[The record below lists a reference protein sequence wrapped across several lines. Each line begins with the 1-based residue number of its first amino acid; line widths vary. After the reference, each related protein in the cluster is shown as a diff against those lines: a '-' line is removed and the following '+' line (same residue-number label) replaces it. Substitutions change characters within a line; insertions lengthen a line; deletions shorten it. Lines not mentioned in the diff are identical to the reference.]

1 MSGLGSGENRR
12 SLLWLLKKHPAQAVN
27 SRELKELGQVRMDA
41 TLKVL
46 IADDHPLMLQA
57 IRRAL
62 EASEDI
68 AVVGEARSGDEVLAL
83 IERRNP
89 DLVLLDLHM
98 PGVQGMGCV
107 AEIKRRWPDIKAV
120 VISASDDRAT
130 IDSALLAGASAY
142 ILKSVSPMDI
152 PSVLRQAS
160 AGAVYHVPSSPCPTN
175 TGHAAPSGPE
185 LTPRETTILLAIA
198 SGHTTK
204 AISQDLWLSEH
215 TVKFH
220 LTNIYRKLG
229 VSNRSGAVRY
239 AFEND
244 LAPSATGASA

>member
-1 MSGLGSGENRR
+1 
-12 SLLWLLKKHPAQAVN
+12 
-27 SRELKELGQVRMDA
+27 MDA

-46 IADDHPLMLQA
+46 IADDHPLMLQG

-68 AVVGEARSGDEVLAL
+68 DVVGEARSGEEVLAL
-83 IERRNP
+83 VERRNP

-98 PGVQGMGCV
+98 PGLHGLETV
-107 AEIKRRWPDIKAV
+107 AELKRRFPDVKTV
-120 VISASDDRAT
+120 VISASDDRAS
-130 IDSALLAGASAY
+130 IDSALLAGASAF
-142 ILKSVSPMDI
+142 ILKSVSPLDI
-152 PSVLRQAS
+152 PSVLRQAW
-160 AGAVYHVPSSPCPTN
+160 AGAVYHVPSVPRPCRDDQV
-175 TGHAAPSGPE
+175 AQSGPD
-185 LTPRETTILLAIA
+185 LTPRETTILMAVAGGL
-198 SGHTTK
+198 TTK

-229 VSNRSGAVRY
+229 VSNRSAAVRY

-244 LAPSATGASA
+244 LASSGALAGAQA

>member
-1 MSGLGSGENRR
+1 
-12 SLLWLLKKHPAQAVN
+12 
-27 SRELKELGQVRMDA
+27 MDA
-41 TLKVL
+41 SLKVL
-46 IADDHPLMLQA
+46 IADDHPLVLQG

-68 AVVGEARSGDEVLAL
+68 DVVGEARSGDEVLAL
-83 IERRNP
+83 VERRNP

-98 PGVQGMGCV
+98 PGLSGLECI
-107 AEIKRRWPDIKAV
+107 AELKRCSPEVKTV
-120 VISASDDRAT
+120 VISAADDRAS
-130 IDSALLAGASAY
+130 IDSALLAGASAF

-160 AGAVYHVPSSPCPTN
+160 AGAVYHVPSAPRPCNGEQTTP
-175 TGHAAPSGPE
+175 AGPD
-185 LTPRETTILLAIA
+185 LTPRETTILMAVAGGL
-198 SGHTTK
+198 TTK

-229 VSNRSGAVRY
+229 VSNRSAAVRY

-244 LAPSATGASA
+244 LAGSGALAAATA

>member
-1 MSGLGSGENRR
+1 ME
-12 SLLWLLKKHPAQAVN
+12 
-27 SRELKELGQVRMDA
+27 A

-46 IADDHPLMLQA
+46 IADDHPLMLQG

-62 EASEDI
+62 EASDDI
-68 AVVGEARSGDEVLAL
+68 DVVGEARSGEEALAL
-83 IERRNP
+83 VERRQP

-98 PGVQGMGCV
+98 PGLHGLECV
-107 AEIKRRWPDIKAV
+107 AEIKQRWPDIKTV
-120 VISASDDRAT
+120 VISASDDHAT

-152 PSVLRQAS
+152 PSILRQAS
-160 AGAVYHVPSSPCPTN
+160 AGAVYHVPSAPRPCNDRQPSP
-175 TGHAAPSGPE
+175 GGPD
-185 LTPRETTILLAIA
+185 LTPREETVLAA
-198 SGHTTK
+198 VAGGLTTK

-229 VSNRSGAVRY
+229 VSNRSAAVRY

-244 LAPSATGASA
+244 LASSGTLAGLHA

>member
-1 MSGLGSGENRR
+1 
-12 SLLWLLKKHPAQAVN
+12 
-27 SRELKELGQVRMDA
+27 MDA
-41 TLKVL
+41 KLKVL
-46 IADDHPLMLQA
+46 IADDHPLMLQG

-68 AVVGEARSGDEVLAL
+68 DVVGEARSGEEVLAL
-83 IERRNP
+83 VERRNP

-98 PGVQGMGCV
+98 PGLDGLECV
-107 AEIKRRWPDIKAV
+107 AELKRCRPEVKTV
-120 VISASDDRAT
+120 VISASDDRAS

-160 AGAVYHVPSSPCPTN
+160 AGAVYHVPSAPRPCNGNQPT
-175 TGHAAPSGPE
+175 SGPD
-185 LTPRETTILLAIA
+185 LTPRETTILMAVAGGL
-198 SGHTTK
+198 TTK

-229 VSNRSGAVRY
+229 VSNRSAAVRY

-244 LAPSATGASA
+244 LASSGGLVAAQG

>member
-1 MSGLGSGENRR
+1 
-12 SLLWLLKKHPAQAVN
+12 
-27 SRELKELGQVRMDA
+27 MDA

-46 IADDHPLMLQA
+46 IADDHPLMLQG

-62 EASEDI
+62 EDEDI
-68 AVVGEARSGDEVLAL
+68 EVVGEARSGEEVLAL
-83 IERRNP
+83 VERRNP

-98 PGVQGMGCV
+98 PGLGGLNCV
-107 AEIKRRWPDIKAV
+107 AELKQSFPDVKTV
-120 VISASDDRAT
+120 VISASDDRAS

-142 ILKSVSPMDI
+142 ILKSVSPVDI
-152 PSVLRQAS
+152 PAVLRQAA
-160 AGAVYHVPSSPCPTN
+160 AGAVYHAPS
-175 TGHAAPSGPE
+175 GAAPREGDQAGPGGPE
-185 LTPRETTILLAIA
+185 LTPRETTILMAVADGL
-198 SGHTTK
+198 TTK

-229 VSNRSGAVRY
+229 VSNRSAAVRY

-244 LAPSATGASA
+244 LTLSGALA